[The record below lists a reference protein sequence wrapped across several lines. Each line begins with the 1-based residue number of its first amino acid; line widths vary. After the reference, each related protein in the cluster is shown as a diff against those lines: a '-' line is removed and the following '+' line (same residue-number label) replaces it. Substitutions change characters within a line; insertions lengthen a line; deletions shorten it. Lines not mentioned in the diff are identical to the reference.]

1 MEERCVMCGDII
13 PEGRQVCY
21 RCEVLA
27 KDSRPILK
35 GVVLYGKR
43 DYQSGKAEDLRKNGK
58 VRTDFTGVR
67 QTEHGT

>member
-27 KDSRPILK
+27 KDSRPIMK
-35 GVVLYGKR
+35 GVVLYGKHN
-43 DYQSGKAEDLRKNGK
+43 SGGETADIRSDGAIG
-58 VRTDFTGVR
+58 TDVAGVR
-67 QTEHGT
+67 QVK